1 MNYSNLFRLDG
12 RKSFVLGAGSGIGRE
27 SSLALAAHGAHVIC
41 ADRDL
46 EAAKQTAKLIGNEG
60 WHAQAY
66 ELDVLDT
73 DAVFAAAAD
82 HPDVET
88 LLFTAATNVRKRLLD
103 YTTEEYERVVNL
115 NVRSSFDLIRAFG
128 ANMVRQQKGSII
140 GFSSVRHLVVEPGQ
154 GVYAATKAATVQLLR
169 TAAAEFGAAGVR
181 ANAVAPGCVDTP
193 LTDSIKANP
202 EWYNAYATKGAL
214 GRWSQPS
221 ELTGAVVYLASDAS
235 SYVTGTVLYVDGG
248 WTAVDG
254 RFDPPTS

>member
-1 MNYSNLFRLDG
+1 VNYSNLFRLDA

-46 EAAKQTAKLIGNEG
+46 EAANHTAKLIGNEG

-103 YTTEEYERVVNL
+103 YTAEEYDRVVDL

-254 RFDPPTS
+254 RFDPPSS